1 MIAQSLLAAAGV
13 CLVAGTSQAGSTSIR
28 VALANPASV
37 NCATQGGTPQ
47 IRNGV
52 GGQIGYCR
60 FSDGRIC
67 EEWALFRD
75 NLCKQPA

>member
-13 CLVAGTSQAGSTSIR
+13 CLVAGTSQAGSASIR

-75 NLCKQPA
+75 NLCKPPA